1 MGEVILY
8 NRTREKKFE
17 VVMAGKELKRFCTVT
32 VFLLLAAA
40 FMMGSPR
47 QIAEG
52 MKTIILCRDALITD
66 YFEMANYGAAF
77 FNVALL
83 AAIVLMLLC
92 KGKVPFTGITMA
104 VFFINIGYGFW
115 GKNPVNIAPVL
126 LGTWLYAK
134 FSRAPMSRYIYTA
147 LFGTCLSP
155 LVTEMMHIL
164 PFDTRINLLCAVF
177 IGILVGF
184 ILPPLSVHTA
194 SMHAGYNLF
203 NVGFSGGIIAF
214 VLVCILKAVGIESAT
229 VFIWKEGRHPGI
241 LVGIYLYFGL
251 TILYGLWIATGKYRR
266 KMENTEGLIVQEK
279 TACSLWQAVRA
290 AGRDLLRITRHRG
303 RAVTDFILMDGAGV
317 TLMNMGLMGIT
328 GATYIVLTGGDL
340 SGPVLGTVFTAF
352 GFSAF
357 GAHLKNYLP
366 VLLGVYLLTFVTQ
379 YTPAT
384 PGLQLAA
391 LFAVGLSPIAGQFGI
406 LVGMAAGAL
415 HSCIVMCTASMYG
428 GLNLYNN
435 GFSAGWV
442 AITIVPIAESFISHF
457 ELRRNAVKGKKQQ
470 EKDKSRKQKK

>member
-1 MGEVILY
+1 M
-8 NRTREKKFE
+8 T
-17 VVMAGKELKRFCTVT
+17 GKELTRFCTVT
-32 VFLLLAAA
+32 VLLLLAAA
-40 FMMGSPR
+40 FLMGSPR

-77 FNVALL
+77 FNAALL
-83 AAIVLMLLC
+83 ASIVLTLLY
-92 KGKVPFTGITMA
+92 KVKIPFTGITMA
-104 VFFINIGYGFW
+104 AFFINIGYGFW
-115 GKNPVNIAPVL
+115 GKNPANIAPVL
-126 LGTWLYAK
+126 LGTWLYARLNK
-134 FSRAPMSRYIYTA
+134 APMSRYIYTA

-155 LVTEMMHIL
+155 LVTEMVHIL
-164 PFDTRINLLCAVF
+164 PFGTRINLLCAVF

-214 VLVCILKAVGIESAT
+214 VLVCILKAFGIESAT

-241 LVGIYLYFGL
+241 LAGIYLYFGL
-251 TILYGLWIATGKYRR
+251 TVLYGLWITAGKYR
-266 KMENTEGLIVQEK
+266 KKAENAEGSADMAGKEETE
-279 TACSLWQAVRA
+279 CSFGSFPQALQA
-290 AGRDLLRITRHRG
+290 AGKDLFRITRHRG
-303 RAVTDFILMDGAGV
+303 RAVTDFVLMDGPGV
-317 TLMNMGLMGIT
+317 ALMNMGLIGIT
-328 GATYIVLTGGDL
+328 GVTYIVLTGGDL
-340 SGPVLGTVFTAF
+340 SGPVLGAVFTAF

-366 VLLGVYLLTFVTQ
+366 VLLGVYLLTFATQ
-379 YTPAT
+379 YTPTT

-391 LFAVGLSPIAGQFGI
+391 LFAIGLSPIAGQFGI

-442 AITIVPIAESFISHF
+442 AITIVPIAESFIRHSKKQ
-457 ELRRNAVKGKKQQ
+457 RVTRKGK
-470 EKDKSRKQKK
+470 SRNRKGVEHDS

>member
-1 MGEVILY
+1 M
-8 NRTREKKFE
+8 T
-17 VVMAGKELKRFCTVT
+17 GKELKKFCTVT

-40 FMMGSPR
+40 FLMGSPR

-77 FNVALL
+77 FNAALL
-83 AAIVLMLLC
+83 AGIVLLLLYRV
-92 KGKVPFTGITMA
+92 KIPFTGITMA
-104 VFFINIGYGFW
+104 AFFINIGYGFW

-134 FSRAPMSRYIYTA
+134 LNRAPMSRYIYTA

-155 LVTEMMHIL
+155 LVTEMVHIL
-164 PFDTRINLLCAVF
+164 PFDARINLLCAIF

-214 VLVCILKAVGIESAT
+214 VLVCILKAFGIESAT

-241 LVGIYLYFGL
+241 LAGIYLYFGL
-251 TILYGLWIATGKYRR
+251 TVLYGLWITAGKYRKKAENSEGSADMAR
-266 KMENTEGLIVQEK
+266 KKAENPEGSVSMSMKEETE
-279 TACSLWQAVRA
+279 CSFGSFRQALQA
-290 AGRDLLRITRHRG
+290 AGKDLLRITRHRG
-303 RAVTDFILMDGAGV
+303 RAVTDFVLMDGPGV
-317 TLMNMGLMGIT
+317 ALMNMGLIGIV
-328 GATYIVLTGGDL
+328 GVTYIVLTGGDL
-340 SGPVLGTVFTAF
+340 SGPVLGAVFTAF

-442 AITIVPIAESFISHF
+442 AITIVPIAESFIRHS
-457 ELRRNAVKGKKQQ
+457 KK
-470 EKDKSRKQKK
+470 

>member
-1 MGEVILY
+1 MKNSLVRGEVILY
-8 NRTREKKFE
+8 NRRKEKKFE
-17 VVMAGKELKRFCTVT
+17 VVMTGKELKRFCTVT

-40 FMMGSPR
+40 FLMGSPR

-77 FNVALL
+77 FNAALL
-83 AAIVLMLLC
+83 ASIVLTLLY
-92 KGKVPFTGITMA
+92 KVKIPFTGITMA
-104 VFFINIGYGFW
+104 AFFINIGYGFW
-115 GKNPVNIAPVL
+115 GKNPANIAPVL
-126 LGTWLYAK
+126 LGTWLYARLNK
-134 FSRAPMSRYIYTA
+134 APMSRYIYTA

-155 LVTEMMHIL
+155 LVTEMVHIL
-164 PFDTRINLLCAVF
+164 PFGTRINLLCAVL

-214 VLVCILKAVGIESAT
+214 VLVCILKAFGIESAT

-241 LVGIYLYFGL
+241 LAGIYLYFGL
-251 TILYGLWIATGKYRR
+251 TVLYGLWITAGKYR
-266 KMENTEGLIVQEK
+266 KKAENAE
-279 TACSLWQAVRA
+279 APRCSFSRALQA
-290 AGRDLLRITRHRG
+290 AGKDLFRITRHRG
-303 RAVTDFILMDGAGV
+303 RAVTDFVLMDGPGV
-317 TLMNMGLMGIT
+317 ALMNMGLIGIT
-328 GATYIVLTGGDL
+328 GVTYIVLTGGDL
-340 SGPVLGTVFTAF
+340 SGPVLGAVFTAF

-366 VLLGVYLLTFVTQ
+366 VLLGVYLLTFATQ
-379 YTPAT
+379 YTPTT

-391 LFAVGLSPIAGQFGI
+391 LFAIGLSPIAGQFGI
-406 LVGMAAGAL
+406 LVGMVAGAL

-442 AITIVPIAESFISHF
+442 AITIVPIAESFIRHL
-457 ELRRNAVKGKKQQ
+457 ELHRNTGKGKRQEVKGKSK
-470 EKDKSRKQKK
+470 ESQK